1 MVWTEFKRP
10 AEERRLGPE
19 GGFET
24 MRDPEKGLPLFLG
37 PPGGALKRA
46 ALDRQFDRAAESFY
60 LRYGELQGL
69 SLREFLSRFERAVV
83 FATLI
88 RTHGSQKE
96 TAALLKVKKQT
107 LNWKVKKQRIQITK
121 QIVKQPE

>member
-1 MVWTEFKRP
+1 
-10 AEERRLGPE
+10 
-19 GGFET
+19 
-24 MRDPEKGLPLFLG
+24 MRDPQKESFPFLATDGGL
-37 PPGGALKRA
+37 LKRG
-46 ALDRQFDRAAESFY
+46 ALDRQFDRAAENFY
-60 LRYGELQGL
+60 LKYGELQGF

-83 FATLI
+83 FATLV

-96 TAALLKVKKQT
+96 TAELLKVKKQT